1 MSVVDRIG
9 HRYDPVV
16 YSVTREAI
24 GAYVAAVEEDAAV
37 FSEIAP
43 PMFAVVYAGAAV
55 GAGMF
60 DPELGIDF
68 AHLVHGSQEFVWPG
82 PVVRAED
89 EITTVLSVAEVR
101 ETAGL
106 QFFVFGSE
114 SVNHRGQTVAV
125 GTWSNIVRG
134 EG

>member
-1 MSVVDRIG
+1 MSAADRIG

-16 YSVTREAI
+16 YSVTQAAI
-24 GAYVAAVEEDAAV
+24 AAYVAAVEADAETY
-37 FSEIAP
+37 SDIAP

-68 AHLVHGSQEFVWPG
+68 ARLVHGSQEFVWPG
-82 PVVRAED
+82 PVVRAGD
-89 EITTVLSVAEVR
+89 EITTVLSVVEVR

-106 QFFVFGSE
+106 AFFGFGSE
-114 SVNHRGQTVAV
+114 SVNQHGQTVAV
-125 GTWSNIVRG
+125 GDLVEHRAG
-134 EG
+134 